1 VLGVESLEFEIVR
14 GISSVSST
22 YNAKEESLNS
32 QPVLMRV
39 CRDQIWPRFAHTHS
53 VSPFDMFSDLSQMST
68 TGDIQHPGKNC
79 SRVHRSMLL
88 SSGAKVRG
96 GKRRS
101 E

>member
-1 VLGVESLEFEIVR
+1 MGVESLEFEVVR

-22 YNAKEESLNS
+22 FNAKDETLNS

-39 CRDQIWPRFAHTHS
+39 CRDQMWPNIAHTQR
-53 VSPFDMFSDLSQMST
+53 FRLLNIFLDLSQMST

-79 SRVHRSMLL
+79 SGVHRSLLL

-96 GKRRS
+96 GKSRS

>member
-53 VSPFDMFSDLSQMST
+53 VSPFDMFF
-68 TGDIQHPGKNC
+68 
-79 SRVHRSMLL
+79 RSF
-88 SSGAKVRG
+88 ADEHN
-96 GKRRS
+96 RRYPAPRQ
-101 E
+101 ELF